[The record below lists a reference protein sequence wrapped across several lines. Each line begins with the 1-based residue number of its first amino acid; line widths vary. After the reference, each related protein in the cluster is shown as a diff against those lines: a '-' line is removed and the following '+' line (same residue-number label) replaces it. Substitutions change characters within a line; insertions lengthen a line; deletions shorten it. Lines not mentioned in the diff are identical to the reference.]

1 MLSRIINIST
11 NPDFKQSR
19 KSQGFGKY
27 FSGSA
32 SHNTDIHDS
41 VTLSPALL
49 FLNEIKWHLKD
60 INQTQSEKMM
70 LVFLVLGLE
79 FSTTID
85 LLNLNYLDK
94 LEYDVLK
101 ERELNGDFTKALAR
115 FSVKINP
122 VNFEEF
128 DDIVLFKGF
137 KSLFDRLFLLD
148 MDCELNA
155 SESKVIHNL
164 LDGINGE
171 IRYEFDYINSGILS
185 FIEKLKGINVPR
197 FKLLADGH
205 GNSVTLL
212 KIKTSN
218 AEILK
223 PERIVAKRIF

>member
-11 NPDFKQSR
+11 NPDFKHSR

-27 FSGSA
+27 FGGSSA
-32 SHNTDIHDS
+32 HNTEIHDS

-60 INQTQSEKMM
+60 INQTQNEKMM
-70 LVFLVLGLE
+70 LGFLVSGFE
-79 FSTTID
+79 FSTTLD
-85 LLNLNYLDK
+85 LLNVNYLDK

-101 ERELNGDFTKALAR
+101 ERELNGGFTKALAR

-128 DDIVLFKGF
+128 DDAALFKGF

-164 LDGINGE
+164 LDGLNEE
-171 IRYEFDYINSGILS
+171 IRYEFDYVNSGILS
-185 FIEKLKGINVPR
+185 FIEKLKGINFPKL
-197 FKLLADGH
+197 KLLNDGN

-223 PERIVAKRIF
+223 PERTVTKRIL